1 MTDRGVLLIQNV
13 DADVVWSRG
22 DRRGGVRTVEQMLA
36 LPGSIVEMVDCT
48 VLIKDR
54 IYRIAGKDRASLF
67 KPQKLGKSIGV
78 LVILKQDRSA

>member
-1 MTDRGVLLIQNV
+1 MLLIQNV

-22 DRRGGVRTVEQMLA
+22 DRRGGVRTVEQALA
-36 LPGSIVEMVDCT
+36 FPGSVVEVIDCT

-54 IYRIAGKDRASLF
+54 ISRVAGKDRAALF